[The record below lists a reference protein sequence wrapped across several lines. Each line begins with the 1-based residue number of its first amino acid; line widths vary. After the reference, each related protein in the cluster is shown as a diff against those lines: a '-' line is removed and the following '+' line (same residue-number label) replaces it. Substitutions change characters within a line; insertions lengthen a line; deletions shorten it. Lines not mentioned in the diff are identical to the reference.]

1 MNVKC
6 GFWVYRRRSRRLP
19 STNSC
24 TPQDRNSTLCPKEIG
39 FWGRTRAG
47 KCFSGASKLCEN
59 DRRGARARTTRS
71 EEGLTQQ
78 TLQDGDRYCCWSRQ
92 GTRRD
97 QEGEEGFSSQEE
109 GGKFIHSLSRVRS
122 DGEPS
127 PSVERLRGKARWRD
141 RFDGRRPRVVL
152 SELAA
157 LLHTPGDSR
166 REEREKKKSDFFPP
180 PLPRVFECVVSER
193 PGYVPMEVLTNQL
206 PLFFFEN

>member
-1 MNVKC
+1 MGGDELERKMNVKC

-39 FWGRTRAG
+39 FLGRTRAG

-59 DRRGARARTTRS
+59 DRRARARTTRS

-78 TLQDGDRYCCWSRQ
+78 GLQDGDRYCCWSRQ

-109 GGKFIHSLSRVRS
+109 GGKFIHLFTFEGPVRWGTESVGREAAGVWRSAASS
-122 DGEPS
+122 DRTTLG
-127 PSVERLRGKARWRD
+127 
-141 RFDGRRPRVVL
+141 
-152 SELAA
+152 
-157 LLHTPGDSR
+157 LLP
-166 REEREKKKSDFFPP
+166 
-180 PLPRVFECVVSER
+180 
-193 PGYVPMEVLTNQL
+193 
-206 PLFFFEN
+206 

>member
-39 FWGRTRAG
+39 FLGRTRAG

-59 DRRGARARTTRS
+59 DRRARARTTRS

-78 TLQDGDRYCCWSRQ
+78 GLQDGDRYCCWSRQ

-109 GGKFIHSLSRVRS
+109 GGKFIHSLSRGSGPRGNRVRRS
-122 DGEPS
+122 RGYGGEGEVARPFRWEEAKGCPVGARRAPPHPRGLAERRERKKKVTSS
-127 PSVERLRGKARWRD
+127 PPPGWWSVSFLNDQVMSRWR
-141 RFDGRRPRVVL
+141 
-152 SELAA
+152 
-157 LLHTPGDSR
+157 
-166 REEREKKKSDFFPP
+166 
-180 PLPRVFECVVSER
+180 C
-193 PGYVPMEVLTNQL
+193 
-206 PLFFFEN
+206 

>member
-39 FWGRTRAG
+39 FLGRTRAG

-59 DRRGARARTTRS
+59 DRRARARTTRS

-78 TLQDGDRYCCWSRQ
+78 GLQDGDRYCCWSRQ

-109 GGKFIHSLSRVRS
+109 GGKFIHSLTFEGPVRW
-122 DGEPS
+122 GTE
-127 PSVERLRGKARWRD
+127 SVGREATGVKARWRD

-166 REEREKKKSDFFPP
+166 REEREKKK
-180 PLPRVFECVVSER
+180 
-193 PGYVPMEVLTNQL
+193 
-206 PLFFFEN
+206 